1 MFVNNKHK
9 IAQLII
15 ARLDGDDINR
25 KFKYYESLVK
35 KGIGGFIIFGGK
47 LKQVKNGIKKLQKS
61 AEVTLFIASDLEQ
74 GLGQQIEGGT
84 LFPPAMAVSQAVNL
98 ENKNNVKLLRKVV
111 SIIAREAKA
120 VGVNLIF
127 SPVLDVN
134 TNPKNPIIC
143 TRAFSD
149 NPGKVAWFGQEFIK
163 GFQKHGLIACGKHF
177 PGHGD
182 TIKDSHLSLPVVK
195 AGISR
200 LQSVELYPFSKA
212 IKAGVKMVMMGHLK
226 VPAIDSRYASSLS
239 KKTIQGLLKEE
250 MKFKGLVI
258 TDAMNM
264 HAVKESVAS
273 GDRSTSRR
281 PMQREEKACLTA
293 LNAGADILL
302 HPGKP
307 EKIINYLNS
316 QRDKVMPA
324 VEKSFQRVIKVKKE
338 LSKVD
343 SSRLTVDSIGT
354 KSHWK
359 TAEELTQKS
368 IRIKNKLKKFKKTPV
383 VLILDDDNSK
393 SGGIFIKEI
402 RKHHPKA
409 KSVYVDNN
417 YRGNVK
423 TLLTSVSGKTLI
435 AAVFSKTSAW
445 KGRSWLSRK
454 LEDILKKTLKASEH
468 SVIVSF
474 CCPYMLSDIN
484 PVRKRRGFLANGAK
498 ADTVINAYSGSGLS
512 EKAAAKI
519 LCDP

>member
-15 ARLDGDDINR
+15 ARLNGKDINR
-25 KFKYYESLVK
+25 KFKYYELLVK

-61 AEVTLFIASDLEQ
+61 AEVPLFIASDLEQ

-98 ENKNNVKLLRKVV
+98 KNKNNVKLLRKVV
-111 SIIAREAKA
+111 NIIAREAKA

-149 NPGKVAWFGQEFIK
+149 NPGKVAWFGQELIK

-182 TIKDSHLSLPVVK
+182 TIKDSHLGLPVVK
-195 AGISR
+195 AGINR

-273 GDRSTSRR
+273 GNRSTSRR
-281 PMQREEKACLTA
+281 LRWWEEKACLTA

-324 VEKSFQRVIKVKKE
+324 VEKSFQRVIKAKKE
-338 LSKVD
+338 LSNVD
-343 SSRLTVDSIGT
+343 SLRRAQSNRSRLTVDSIGT

-383 VLILDDDNSK
+383 ILILDDDNSK

-423 TLLTSVSGKTLI
+423 TLLTSISGKTLI

-445 KGRSWLSRK
+445 KGRSWLIRK

-474 CCPYMLSDIN
+474 CCPYMPGSL
-484 PVRKRRGFLANGAK
+484 K
-498 ADTVINAYSGSGLS
+498 ADTVINAYSGSWLS

-519 LCDP
+519 LFDP